1 MMEAGAARTRTPA
14 AGLDL
19 QVSPGWNGTES
30 YWPELENSVLGSQ
43 GLRVLPVR
51 GSAQTVLLYLGMD
64 T

>member
-51 GSAQTVLLYLGMD
+51 GSAQTV
-64 T
+64 